1 MLRSDFTS
9 EKRAQPG
16 FAVSLLDLLSKNSPT
31 PLHPGLLSSG
41 VSSYF
46 KTLKKNVPNASRAR
60 GPLELEEQGTR
71 ASLEPSRAQLCS
83 ARRTEISLLFLPEA
97 LYHSFFLLG
106 RASSPARPQ
115 DTKRHSLGRKA
126 ESPLPLSVQFMA
138 RSARGAGGMG
148 KGLGNNLE
156 VATSRRRHTGRERS
170 GCGWRREGGRE
181 RPSAG
186 KEGRR
191 TGKGGGEGRLRFAFL
206 SPPPLRCQAGGDLQF
221 CRRER
226 TACSCVKQATAGTG
240 DPVL

>member
-46 KTLKKNVPNASRAR
+46 KTLKKNLPNASRAR

-156 VATSRRRHTGRERS
+156 VATSRRRHTGRERR
-170 GCGWRREGGRE
+170 GAAAAGG
-181 RPSAG
+181 G
-186 KEGRR
+186 KEGGSARALER
-191 TGKGGGEGRLRFAFL
+191 KGGGRGREGEK
-206 SPPPLRCQAGGDLQF
+206 GD
-221 CRRER
+221 
-226 TACSCVKQATAGTG
+226 
-240 DPVL
+240 